1 MTQSTGIKSYRRA
14 KLWDQKGGIDYWT
27 CPLPSPTGLHI
38 CHSPSLK
45 FFHPDP
51 TWLTVIQSRLKWNT
65 LRKAYSNSCCCPPTP
80 PIALFQLFQ
89 RMYSHLEVSYFKSKD
104 LIPCS
109 FLYLLNLERGLAL
122 IYLMGEMQGWII
134 LATPCLFQ
142 ITSFLL
148 SRKKSLLIIPSDSQM
163 AVPYPKS
170 YHYPGE
176 HRFPLGFNSFLTTS
190 FPMTSIII
198 PFHSPSFKANAQH
211 CSRADT
217 IYSGIP
223 LLLVQLFHSALPL
236 DFTRT
241 VNSFYFLLI
250 SPLLLLLSFLFSL

>member
-27 CPLPSPTGLHI
+27 CPLPSSTGLHI

-51 TWLTVIQSRLKWNT
+51 TWLTVIESRLKWNT

-148 SRKKSLLIIPSDSQM
+148 SRKNP
-163 AVPYPKS
+163 
-170 YHYPGE
+170 
-176 HRFPLGFNSFLTTS
+176 
-190 FPMTSIII
+190 
-198 PFHSPSFKANAQH
+198 
-211 CSRADT
+211 CS
-217 IYSGIP
+217 
-223 LLLVQLFHSALPL
+223 LFHLTLRWLCPTPSLTIILGNIDFHLGLTVSWQPHFQWLPS
-236 DFTRT
+236 
-241 VNSFYFLLI
+241 SFHFIHPPLKPMPNTAPGLI
-250 SPLLLLLSFLFSL
+250 PYIQASRSYWSSSSIQLSH